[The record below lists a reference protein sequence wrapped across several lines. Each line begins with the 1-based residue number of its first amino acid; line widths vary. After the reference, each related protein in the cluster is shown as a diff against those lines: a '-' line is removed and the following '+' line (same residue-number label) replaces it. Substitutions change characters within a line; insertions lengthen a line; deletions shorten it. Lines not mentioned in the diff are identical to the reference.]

1 MRIIPLKFKKST
13 GLPPGTPVFIGER
26 KLDKTKISVID
37 YDQEEIIEKDIEDV
51 GECISYKDK
60 PSVSW
65 INVDG
70 IHDVE
75 VIQDIGEQFGLH
87 SLVLEDIVDTTQRPK
102 IEDHGEYLYIVLKML
117 CQNEKEEDPRAEQ
130 VSIIV
135 GRNYVMTFQEIEGD
149 VFDALRERIRSG
161 KGRVRRKGADYLA
174 YTIIDSIVDHH
185 FLILESFGERIEELE
200 ESVTENPK
208 PEMMQKI
215 HNLKRQMIFIR
226 KSIWPLREVINSIQR
241 EEIPLIDSSI
251 NIYFKD
257 VYDHTIQIMEIVETY
272 RDMLT
277 GIHDTYLSSISN
289 RMNEVMK
296 VLTIIATIFIPLTF
310 IAGVYGM
317 NFKNMPELGWRW
329 GYLSVWILIAI
340 TAVLMV
346 LLFRRKK
353 WL

>member
-1 MRIIPLKFKKST
+1 M
-13 GLPPGTPVFIGER
+13 
-26 KLDKTKISVID
+26 
-37 YDQEEIIEKDIEDV
+37 
-51 GECISYKDK
+51 
-60 PSVSW
+60 
-65 INVDG
+65 
-70 IHDVE
+70 E